1 MPTRC
6 PPSLVSNT
14 DQLSPSDNEAL
25 IFHLAKAVTMNTLPN
40 VLQRDYPVQFII
52 QSLKYNTTDIRNEI
66 HALYTKIYSEGSQW
80 CLVTQSRLSLIV
92 AHIVQRA

>member
-1 MPTRC
+1 
-6 PPSLVSNT
+6 
-14 DQLSPSDNEAL
+14 
-25 IFHLAKAVTMNTLPN
+25 MNTLLN

-80 CLVTQSRLSLIV
+80 CLVTQSRLSLIA
-92 AHIVQRA
+92 AHIVQCASKHNQVRYHLSAVRFWLITSP